1 MFAVPQISGGS
12 IACLLNENGDLRE
25 DVLQK
30 LHEVCKNELAALL
43 CDAIMVL
50 YHFPLPASLS
60 QLQSLEIEPIPSIGE
75 LFK

>member
-1 MFAVPQISGGS
+1 MYAVSQISGGS

-43 CDAIMVL
+43 CDGVV
-50 YHFPLPASLS
+50 PLPPPCLPLSASVTGNRTHP
-60 QLQSLEIEPIPSIGE
+60 QYWRALQVSL
-75 LFK
+75 